1 MLENEKKIC
10 VILGPTATNKSN
22 LAVWLAKKINGEIV
36 SCDSMQ
42 IYKEMKI
49 ATNQITKK
57 EKQNIPHHLI
67 GFLNLNEDFSVAK
80 YVELAKKEID
90 LILKKNKKPILVG
103 GTGLYIKAL
112 LNGLEFDKNAVNFN
126 LRQQLEKEYLKN
138 GKEYMFTKLKELDP
152 EYAKKVHVNNYK
164 KILRALEI
172 LILTKKNIKN
182 YLKLNV
188 GKGSNFKALKI
199 GLNFKNRENLYEK
212 INKRV
217 DLMLE
222 NGLLKEV
229 EKNLLKE
236 PLKTA
241 SQAIGYKELKEYFLK
256 KIDFKE
262 AVLKLKQNTRKYAK
276 RQITWFKKE
285 ENVNWFFL
293 DENLEYKYN
302 ILNMVEKFF
311 KDN

>member
-112 LNGLEFDKNAVNFN
+112 LNGLEFDKNAVNFS

-188 GKGSNFKALKI
+188 KKGSNFKALKI

-241 SQAIGYKELKEYFLK
+241 SQAIGYKELKEFVLK
-256 KIDFKE
+256 KTDFEK

-293 DENLEYKYN
+293 DENLEYKYK